1 MVKVTQSAFNA
12 GIIAEG
18 MYARNDTE
26 KFQKG
31 LRDAVN
37 VVIRA
42 QGGVE
47 NRAGT
52 TGAARYDTSDGVSFQ
67 YLVPFAFNTEETYQL
82 EFSAGV
88 FRILRDGAYVLDTA
102 VGGKALSAVTGAV
115 AAKLTLTVGADAA
128 SFPTGT
134 LAYIDDPNGT
144 HKMHEAI
151 VKITGAA
158 GAELSFTVF
167 DGSVLDTSGVGW
179 GATGASA
186 VLRKV
191 YQQTHPYALADMP
204 RVRFAQD
211 ADTMYL
217 AHSGYVPQ
225 KLQRQDHDEWTL
237 AAVDFTPDIAVIAA
251 TSVAI
256 TAVSQAAIAVVT
268 ANAHGLQPG
277 DGVLIRNV
285 GGMTQI
291 NGKSFIAGVVTT
303 NTFQL
308 KAPAGV
314 DVNSTGYTAYTSGG
328 TADTLAAGFRRGT
341 DVVITDMLTYS
352 YVVAAIMGENL
363 EEGLPSAAFT
373 VDNDL
378 AYRGSENYLVWKA
391 VPGAS
396 RYAVYRLSAGTYGFI
411 GATTGTTFTDV
422 NITPDIA
429 TGVRL
434 GRIPFV
440 GVGNYPSV
448 VSFYEQRLAFGATIL
463 DPQLVEM
470 SRVGSVENFSSA
482 YPSLPDD
489 AFRFRIRAAQV
500 NEVRGFAS
508 ADSFLILTS
517 GGEWEIAA
525 QGEGEYLRP
534 DKRKLAPQSTF
545 GSAAIEP
552 LRTGTVVLYVEPS
565 RTVIRDYIPGDSS
578 AQPGDLT
585 VLAADLFENRQIV
598 SWAYAAAPGRVV
610 WTVLD
615 NGTLLS
621 MTYMPEHDVWGWT
634 RHVLAGENA
643 RARQVSVNREGNL
656 DALYIVVT
664 RVIGGVDV
672 TTTERLSRREDTN
685 VTLAYF
691 VDGGFRA
698 TYGVA
703 VNEIT
708 GLLHLR
714 GQAVVALVDGD
725 VVRGLTV
732 DATGAVNM
740 GDKSGLQISVGLPYE
755 SLMRTLD
762 VQMDLRGI
770 GSSDGGYKAT
780 SEVALKLKRS
790 RGVAVGTSLDRM
802 SALKE
807 WNATLVGGPI
817 PLRTYTPIITVGG
830 DWVRDATLF
839 IRQREPLPMGVLSIT
854 PVWEFGG

>member
-1 MVKVTQSAFNA
+1 MVKVTQGAFNA

-67 YLVPFAFNTEETYQL
+67 YLLPFAFNTEETYQL

-102 VGGKALSAVTGAV
+102 VGGKALSAVTEAV

-144 HKMHEAI
+144 HKLHEAI

-237 AAVDFTPDIAVIAA
+237 AAVDFTPDIPLVGTITM
-251 TSVAI
+251 TS
-256 TAVSQAAIAVVT
+256 
-268 ANAHGLQPG
+268 
-277 DGVLIRNV
+277 
-285 GGMTQI
+285 
-291 NGKSFIAGVVTT
+291 
-303 NTFQL
+303 
-308 KAPAGV
+308 
-314 DVNSTGYTAYTSGG
+314 
-328 TADTLAAGFRRGT
+328 RRGT
-341 DVVITDMLTYS
+341 DVNLADMLTYS
-352 YVVAAIMGENL
+352 YVVSVIMGENL
-363 EEGLPSAAFT
+363 EEGIASTPAT
-373 VDNDL
+373 VTNDL
-378 AYRGSENYLVWKA
+378 AYRGSENYLSWVA
-391 VPGAS
+391 VVGAS

-411 GATTGTTFTDV
+411 GTTTGTTFTDV

-440 GVGNYPSV
+440 GAGNYPSV

-525 QGEGEYLRP
+525 QGEGEYIRP

-565 RTVIRDYIPGDSS
+565 RTVIRDYSPGDRS

-615 NGTLLS
+615 NGALLT

-643 RARQVSVNREGNL
+643 RVRQVSVNREGNL

-672 TTTERLSRREDTN
+672 TTTERLSQREDTN

-714 GQAVVALVDGD
+714 GQTVVALVDGD

-762 VQMDLRGI
+762 VQMDLRKI

-790 RGVAVGTSLDRM
+790 RGVEVGTSLDRM

-854 PVWEFGG
+854 PDWEFGE